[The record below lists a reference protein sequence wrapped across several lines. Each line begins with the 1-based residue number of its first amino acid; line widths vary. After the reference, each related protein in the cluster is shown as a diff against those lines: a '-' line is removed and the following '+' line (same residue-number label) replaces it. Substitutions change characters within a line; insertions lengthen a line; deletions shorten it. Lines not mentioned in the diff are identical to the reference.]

1 MTSCQC
7 QGIESLFNEKEA
19 RKKLKEYRKNGPQKI
34 TKILL
39 EAIKQNNTT
48 NKTLLDI
55 GGGIGGMQYD
65 LLKSGVSEVTSVDA
79 SIAYHNVA
87 EKETEYQGFSNS
99 IKRYHGDFVELSSEI
114 PHHDIV
120 TMDKVI
126 CCYDDIQ
133 GLIDHSS
140 KKCNETY
147 GVIYPIDSVI
157 AKWLQN
163 VVNVFFKVFQNGFQV
178 FIHSRSDIENIL
190 SSNGFKL
197 TLRKTHWV
205 WQICVYTKI

>member
-7 QGIESLFNEKEA
+7 LGIESQFDEKEA
-19 RKKLKEYRKNGPQKI
+19 RKKLKEFRKNGTSKLAN
-34 TKILL
+34 ILL
-39 EAIKQNNTT
+39 EAIKQNNID

-87 EKETEYQGFSNS
+87 EKETASQGFSNS
-99 IKRYHGDFVELSSEI
+99 IKRHHGDFVELSYEI
-114 PHHDIV
+114 PQHDIV

-163 VVNVFFKVFQNGFQV
+163 VVNVFFKVFKNGFQV
-178 FIHSRSDIENIL
+178 FIHSRSDIEEIL
-190 SSNGFKL
+190 SNNGFKPKF
-197 TLRKTHWV
+197 RKTHWV
-205 WQICVYTKI
+205 WQICVYTKS